1 MSASGPATQDNAR
14 NYRPIRRKKPEEA
27 DGGWRGPK
35 FPPSPSVLFF
45 PRLLR
50 GNRAPNSNFNRTRTS
65 FRLVLRAALGVSR
78 TPAGEAVQHEPGSLP
93 APRPVASE
101 MQRLRGEVRRVSIRL
116 SIELQSVS
124 NPVHRKD
131 LVIRL
136 TDDTDPF
143 FLYNLV
149 ISEEDFQSLKFQQ
162 GLLIDFS
169 AFPQKFIDLLQ
180 QCTQEHAKEIPRFL
194 LQLVSPEAILDNSPA
209 FLNVVETN
217 PFKHLTHLS
226 LKLLPGNDVE
236 IKKFLADCLK
246 CSKEEKLSLT
256 QSLDDVTRQLNFTQK
271 TLSEKIQELD
281 KLRNEWASHTATLSN
296 KHSQELTN
304 EKEKALQAQ
313 VRYQQQ
319 HEQQKKDL
327 EILHQRNIQQLQNRL
342 SELESANKDLT
353 ERKYKGDSTIR
364 ELKTKLSG
372 VEEELQRAKQEVL
385 SLRRENSTLDA
396 ECHEKEKHINHLQ
409 TKVAVLEQ
417 EIKDKDQLVLR
428 TKEAFD
434 TIQEQKVALEEN
446 GEKNQVQLGK
456 LEATIKSLS
465 AELLKANEI
474 IKKLQGDL
482 KTLMGKLKLKNT
494 VTIQQ
499 EKLLAEK
506 EEKLQKEQK
515 ELQDVVQSL
524 RIKEQEV
531 CKLQEQ
537 LEATVQKLEES
548 KQLLKNNEKLITW
561 LNKELNE
568 NQLVRKQDV
577 LGPSTT
583 PPVHS
588 SSNTIRSGISP
599 NSNVVPR
606 GVQSSLLQRVDSR
619 LTYPTCGIGYPVSSA
634 FAFQNTFPHP
644 IAAKN
649 SIHPVSGPKVQ
660 FNLQFTKPSTSLGD
674 VQSGTTVSMP
684 CSTDKENAENLGL
697 ESKYLKKREDSIPL
711 RGLNQNLFNN
721 PDNLFLS
728 SFADHQKDGTLG
740 ALQTSSKPVV
750 LPSTS
755 SAYFPGQLPNS

>member
-1 MSASGPATQDNAR
+1 MPYPELYHPSFV
-14 NYRPIRRKKPEEA
+14 KPEEV
-27 DGGWRGPK
+27 DGGRRGPNLLCI
-35 FPPSPSVLFF
+35 PSVSLSPPP
-45 PRLLR
+45 PRKQSGKLKL
-50 GNRAPNSNFNRTRTS
+50 NRTRKS
-65 FRLVLRAALGVSR
+65 LKLISRAGPVVFYFFAHRPGQRFSMSQILFQQLVPLQVKCRDC
-78 TPAGEAVQHEPGSLP
+78 EE
-93 APRPVASE
+93 
-101 MQRLRGEVRRVSIRL
+101 RRVSIRL

-136 TDDTDPF
+136 TDDADPF

-162 GLLIDFS
+162 GLLVDFL

-180 QCTQEHAKEIPRFL
+180 QCTQEYAKEIPRFL
-194 LQLVSPEAILDNSPA
+194 LQLVSTEAILDNSPA
-209 FLNVVETN
+209 LLNVVETN

-304 EKEKALQAQ
+304 EKEKALQ
-313 VRYQQQ
+313 
-319 HEQQKKDL
+319 
-327 EILHQRNIQQLQNRL
+327 
-342 SELESANKDLT
+342 
-353 ERKYKGDSTIR
+353 
-364 ELKTKLSG
+364 
-372 VEEELQRAKQEVL
+372 ELQRAKQEVL

-396 ECHEKEKHINHLQ
+396 ECHEKEKHINQLQ

-515 ELQDVVQSL
+515 ELQDVGQSL

-583 PPVHS
+583 PPVHT

-599 NSNVVPR
+599 TSNVVE
-606 GVQSSLLQRVDSR
+606 GR
-619 LTYPTCGIGYPVSSA
+619 LTYPACGIGYPVSSA
-634 FAFQNTFPHP
+634 FAFQNTFSHP
-644 IAAKN
+644 LSAKN
-649 SIHPVSGPKVQ
+649 TIHPVSGPKVQ
-660 FNLQFTKPSTSLGD
+660 FNLQFTKPNPSLGD
-674 VQSGTTVSMP
+674 VQSGTTISMP
-684 CSTDKENAENLGL
+684 CSTDKENGENLGL

-711 RGLNQNLFNN
+711 RGLSQNLFNN
-721 PDNLFLS
+721 P
-728 SFADHQKDGTLG
+728 DHQKDGTLG
-740 ALQTSSKPVV
+740 ALQTSSKPTV
-750 LPSTS
+750 LPSAS
-755 SAYFPGQLPNS
+755 SAYFPGQLQNS

>member
-1 MSASGPATQDNAR
+1 VGSCCVDAGNQSQ
-14 NYRPIRRKKPEEA
+14 
-27 DGGWRGPK
+27 
-35 FPPSPSVLFF
+35 VLCK
-45 PRLLR
+45 
-50 GNRAPNSNFNRTRTS
+50 SS
-65 FRLVLRAALGVSR
+65 
-78 TPAGEAVQHEPGSLP
+78 
-93 APRPVASE
+93 
-101 MQRLRGEVRRVSIRL
+101 QRVTVRV

-136 TDDTDPF
+136 TDDVDPF

-162 GLLIDFS
+162 GLLVDFL

-180 QCTQEHAKEIPRFL
+180 QCMQEHAKETPRFL
-194 LQLVSPEAILDNSPA
+194 LQLVSPAALLDNSPVL
-209 FLNVVETN
+209 LNVVETN
-217 PFKHLTHLS
+217 PFKHLIHLS

-236 IKKFLADCLK
+236 IKKFLAGCLK

-256 QSLDDVTRQLNFTQK
+256 KSLEDTILMFCMTAN
-271 TLSEKIQELD
+271 TLSEKTKELE
-281 KLRNEWASHTATLSN
+281 KLRNEWSSHTASLAN

-313 VRYQQQ
+313 VQYQQQ

-327 EILHQRNIQQLQNRL
+327 EVLHQRNIQQLQNRL
-342 SELESANKDLT
+342 SELEAANKDLT
-353 ERKYKGDSTIR
+353 ERKYKGDSTVR
-364 ELKTKLSG
+364 ELKAKLSG
-372 VEEELQRAKQEVL
+372 GEEELQRAKQEVL

-396 ECHEKEKHINHLQ
+396 ECHEKEKHINQLQ

-506 EEKLQKEQK
+506 EEMLQKEQK
-515 ELQDVVQSL
+515 ELQDVGQSL
-524 RIKEQEV
+524 RAREQEV

-568 NQLVRKQDV
+568 NQLVRKQDAR
-577 LGPSTT
+577 GTSTT
-583 PPVHS
+583 PPAHS
-588 SSNTIRSGISP
+588 SSSTIRNGISP
-599 NSNVVPR
+599 
-606 GVQSSLLQRVDSR
+606 SLNMVDSR
-619 LTYPTCGIGYPVSSA
+619 LTYPSCGIGYPVSSV
-634 FAFQNTFPHP
+634 FAFQNTFPH
-644 IAAKN
+644 AVSAKN
-649 SIHPVSGPKVQ
+649 TSHPISGPKVQ
-660 FNLQFTKPSTSLGD
+660 FNLQFTKPNPSLGD
-674 VQSGTTVSMP
+674 SQLGAAVSMP
-684 CSTDKENAENLGL
+684 CSSDKENGENSGL

-711 RGLNQNLFNN
+711 RGLSQNLFNN
-721 PDNLFLS
+721 S
-728 SFADHQKDGTLG
+728 DHQKDVLL
-740 ALQTSSKPVV
+740 ALQTSSKPTV

>member
-1 MSASGPATQDNAR
+1 MSQ
-14 NYRPIRRKKPEEA
+14 
-27 DGGWRGPK
+27 
-35 FPPSPSVLFF
+35 VLFQQLI
-45 PRLLR
+45 PLQVKCKECEERR
-50 GNRAPNSNFNRTRTS
+50 IS
-65 FRLVLRAALGVSR
+65 
-78 TPAGEAVQHEPGSLP
+78 
-93 APRPVASE
+93 
-101 MQRLRGEVRRVSIRL
+101 VRV

-162 GLLIDFS
+162 GLLVDFL

-180 QCTQEHAKEIPRFL
+180 QCVQEHTKEIPRFL
-194 LQLVSPEAILDNSPA
+194 LQLVSPAAILDNSPV

-217 PFKHLTHLS
+217 PFKHLIHLS
-226 LKLLPGNDVE
+226 LKLLPGNDME
-236 IKKFLADCLK
+236 IKKFLAGCLK
-246 CSKEEKLSLT
+246 CSKEEKLLLT
-256 QSLDDVTRQLNFTQK
+256 QSLDDVTRQLNLTKK

-281 KLRNEWASHTATLSN
+281 KLRNEWASHTASLTN

-313 VRYQQQ
+313 VQYQQQ
-319 HEQQKKDL
+319 HEQQKKEL
-327 EILHQRNIQQLQNRL
+327 EILHQQNIHQLQNRV
-342 SELESANKDLT
+342 SELEAANKDLT
-353 ERKYKGDSTIR
+353 ERKYKGDCTTR
-364 ELKTKLSG
+364 ELKAKLSG
-372 VEEELQRAKQEVL
+372 VEEELQRTKQEVL

-396 ECHEKEKHINHLQ
+396 ECHEKEKHINQLQ

-417 EIKDKDQLVLR
+417 EIKDKDQLVVR

-506 EEKLQKEQK
+506 EEKLQKEQR
-515 ELQDVVQSL
+515 ELQDVGQTL
-524 RIKEQEV
+524 RAKEQEV

-583 PPVHS
+583 PPAHS

-599 NSNVVPR
+599 NLNVI
-606 GVQSSLLQRVDSR
+606 DNR
-619 LTYPTCGIGYPVSSA
+619 LAYPSCGIGYPVSSA
-634 FAFQNTFPHP
+634 FAYQNTFSHP
-644 IAAKN
+644 VPTKN
-649 SIHPVSGPKVQ
+649 TIHPVLGPKVQ
-660 FNLQFTKPSTSLGD
+660 FNLQFTKPSASLGD
-674 VQSGTTVSMP
+674 TQSGATTTIP
-684 CSTDKENAENLGL
+684 CSTDKENGENLGL

-711 RGLNQNLFNN
+711 RGLSQNLFSN
-721 PDNLFLS
+721 
-728 SFADHQKDGTLG
+728 ADHQKDGTLG
-740 ALQTSSKPVV
+740 TLQTSSKPTV

-755 SAYFPGQLPNS
+755 SAYFPGQLSSS

>member
-1 MSASGPATQDNAR
+1 MSQ
-14 NYRPIRRKKPEEA
+14 
-27 DGGWRGPK
+27 
-35 FPPSPSVLFF
+35 VLFQE
-45 PRLLR
+45 
-50 GNRAPNSNFNRTRTS
+50 
-65 FRLVLRAALGVSR
+65 LVPLQVKCKDC
-78 TPAGEAVQHEPGSLP
+78 EE
-93 APRPVASE
+93 
-101 MQRLRGEVRRVSIRL
+101 RR
-116 SIELQSVS
+116 
-124 NPVHRKD
+124 D

-162 GLLIDFS
+162 GLLVDFL

-194 LQLVSPEAILDNSPA
+194 LQLVSPAPILDNSPA

-236 IKKFLADCLK
+236 IKKFLASCLK
-246 CSKEEKLSLT
+246 SSKEEKLSLM
-256 QSLDDVTRQLNFTQK
+256 QSLDDVTRQLKFTQK
-271 TLSEKIQELD
+271 TLSEKVQELD
-281 KLRNEWASHTATLSN
+281 KLQNEWASHTAALSN

-313 VRYQQQ
+313 VQCQQQ

-327 EILHQRNIQQLQNRL
+327 EILHQRNIQQLQNKL
-342 SELESANKDLT
+342 SELEAANKDLM

-396 ECHEKEKHINHLQ
+396 ECHEKEKHINQLQ

-515 ELQDVVQSL
+515 ELQDVGQSL
-524 RIKEQEV
+524 RIKEQEVV

-583 PPVHS
+583 PPVHA
-588 SSNTIRSGISP
+588 SSNAIRSGISP
-599 NSNVVPR
+599 NSNVVD
-606 GVQSSLLQRVDSR
+606 GR
-619 LTYPTCGIGYPVSSA
+619 LTYPACGIGYPVSSA

-644 IAAKN
+644 ISAKN
-649 SIHPVSGPKVQ
+649 NIHPVSGPKVQ
-660 FNLQFTKPSTSLGD
+660 FNLQFTKPNTSLGD
-674 VQSGTTVSMP
+674 VQTGTTISMP
-684 CSTDKENAENLGL
+684 CSTDKENGANLGL

-711 RGLNQNLFNN
+711 RGLSQNLFSN
-721 PDNLFLS
+721 P
-728 SFADHQKDGTLG
+728 DHQKDGTFG
-740 ALQTSSKPVV
+740 AVQTSSKPPV
-750 LPSTS
+750 LPSAP
-755 SAYFPGQLPNS
+755 SAYFPGQLANS

>member
-1 MSASGPATQDNAR
+1 MPYPELYHPSFV
-14 NYRPIRRKKPEEA
+14 KPEEV
-27 DGGWRGPK
+27 DGGRRGPNLLCI
-35 FPPSPSVLFF
+35 PSVSLSPPP
-45 PRLLR
+45 PRKQSGKLKL
-50 GNRAPNSNFNRTRTS
+50 NRTRKS
-65 FRLVLRAALGVSR
+65 LKLISRAGPVVFYFFAHRPGQRFSMSQILFQQLVPLQVKCRDC
-78 TPAGEAVQHEPGSLP
+78 EE
-93 APRPVASE
+93 
-101 MQRLRGEVRRVSIRL
+101 RRVSIRL

-136 TDDTDPF
+136 TDDADPF

-162 GLLIDFS
+162 GLLVDFL

-180 QCTQEHAKEIPRFL
+180 QCTQEYAKEIPRFL
-194 LQLVSPEAILDNSPA
+194 LQLVSTEAILDNSPA
-209 FLNVVETN
+209 LLNVVETN

-304 EKEKALQAQ
+304 EKEKALQ
-313 VRYQQQ
+313 
-319 HEQQKKDL
+319 
-327 EILHQRNIQQLQNRL
+327 
-342 SELESANKDLT
+342 
-353 ERKYKGDSTIR
+353 
-364 ELKTKLSG
+364 
-372 VEEELQRAKQEVL
+372 ELQRAKQEVL

-396 ECHEKEKHINHLQ
+396 ECHEKEKHINQLQ

-515 ELQDVVQSL
+515 ELQDVGQSL

-583 PPVHS
+583 PPVHT

-599 NSNVVPR
+599 TSNVVE
-606 GVQSSLLQRVDSR
+606 GR
-619 LTYPTCGIGYPVSSA
+619 LTYPACGIGYPVSSA
-634 FAFQNTFPHP
+634 FAFQNTFSHP
-644 IAAKN
+644 ISAKN
-649 SIHPVSGPKVQ
+649 TIHPVSGPKVQ
-660 FNLQFTKPSTSLGD
+660 FNLQFTKPNPSLGD
-674 VQSGTTVSMP
+674 VQSGTTISMP
-684 CSTDKENAENLGL
+684 CSTDKENGENLGL

-711 RGLNQNLFNN
+711 RGLSQNLFNN
-721 PDNLFLS
+721 P
-728 SFADHQKDGTLG
+728 DHQKDGTLG
-740 ALQTSSKPVV
+740 ALQTSSKPTV
-750 LPSTS
+750 LPSAS
-755 SAYFPGQLPNS
+755 SAYFPGQLQNS

>member
-1 MSASGPATQDNAR
+1 MVAGEGQVSYVFLS
-14 NYRPIRRKKPEEA
+14 
-27 DGGWRGPK
+27 
-35 FPPSPSVLFF
+35 FLS

-50 GNRAPNSNFNRTRTS
+50 RSRAPNSNFIRTRT
-65 FRLVLRAALGVSR
+65 FLWLVSRAGPVGPFR
-78 TPAGEAVQHEPGSLP
+78 TPAGAVSQHEPSSVP
-93 APRPVASE
+93 PTSPVAGE
-101 MQRLRGEVRRVSIRL
+101 MQRLRGE
-116 SIELQSVS
+116 
-124 NPVHRKD
+124 D

-162 GLLIDFS
+162 GLLVDFL

-194 LQLVSPEAILDNSPA
+194 LQLVSPTAILDNSPA

-236 IKKFLADCLK
+236 IKKFLAGCLK
-246 CSKEEKLSLT
+246 CSKEEKLSLM
-256 QSLDDVTRQLNFTQK
+256 QSLDDVTRQLDFTQK
-271 TLSEKIQELD
+271 ILTEKNQELD
-281 KLRNEWASHTATLSN
+281 KLRNEWASHTAALTN

-313 VRYQQQ
+313 VQYQQQ

-327 EILHQRNIQQLQNRL
+327 EILHQQNIQQLQHRL
-342 SELESANKDLT
+342 SDLEAANKDLT

-364 ELKTKLSG
+364 ELKAKLSG
-372 VEEELQRAKQEVL
+372 VEEELQRTKQEVL

-396 ECHEKEKHINHLQ
+396 ECHEKEKHINQLQ

-434 TIQEQKVALEEN
+434 TIQEQKVVLEEN

-515 ELQDVVQSL
+515 ELQDVGQSL

-537 LEATVQKLEES
+537 LEATVKKLEES

-583 PPVHS
+583 PPAHS
-588 SSNTIRSGISP
+588 SSNAIRSGISP
-599 NSNVVPR
+599 NLNM
-606 GVQSSLLQRVDSR
+606 VDGR

-634 FAFQNTFPHP
+634 YAFQKTFPHS
-644 IAAKN
+644 ISAKN
-649 SIHPVSGPKVQ
+649 TSHPGSGTKVQ
-660 FNLQFTKPSTSLGD
+660 FNLQFTKPKASLGD
-674 VQSGTTVSMP
+674 VQSEAVISMP
-684 CSTDKENAENLGL
+684 CSTDKENENLGL

-711 RGLNQNLFNN
+711 RGLSQNLFNN
-721 PDNLFLS
+721 S
-728 SFADHQKDGTLG
+728 DHQKDGTLG
-740 ALQTSSKPVV
+740 ALQTSSKPTV
-750 LPSTS
+750 LSSAS

>member
-1 MSASGPATQDNAR
+1 MSQILFQQLVPLQVKCRDC
-14 NYRPIRRKKPEEA
+14 EE
-27 DGGWRGPK
+27 
-35 FPPSPSVLFF
+35 
-45 PRLLR
+45 
-50 GNRAPNSNFNRTRTS
+50 
-65 FRLVLRAALGVSR
+65 
-78 TPAGEAVQHEPGSLP
+78 
-93 APRPVASE
+93 
-101 MQRLRGEVRRVSIRL
+101 RRVSIRL

-136 TDDTDPF
+136 TDDADPF

-162 GLLIDFS
+162 GLLVDFL

-180 QCTQEHAKEIPRFL
+180 QCTQEYAKDIPRFL
-194 LQLVSPEAILDNSPA
+194 LQLVSTEAILDNSPA

-313 VRYQQQ
+313 VQYQQQ

-342 SELESANKDLT
+342 SELETANKDLT

-364 ELKTKLSG
+364 ELKAKLSG

-396 ECHEKEKHINHLQ
+396 ECHEKEKHINQLQ

-446 GEKNQVQLGK
+446 AEKNQVQLGK

-515 ELQDVVQSL
+515 ELQDVGQSL

-599 NSNVVPR
+599 ASNVVE
-606 GVQSSLLQRVDSR
+606 GR
-619 LTYPTCGIGYPVSSA
+619 LTYPACGIGYPVSSA
-634 FAFQNTFPHP
+634 FAFQNTFSHP
-644 IAAKN
+644 ISAKN
-649 SIHPVSGPKVQ
+649 TIHPLSGPKVQ
-660 FNLQFTKPSTSLGD
+660 FNLQFTKPNTSLGD

-684 CSTDKENAENLGL
+684 CSTDKENGENLGL

-711 RGLNQNLFNN
+711 RGLSQNLFNN
-721 PDNLFLS
+721 PGGVCS
-728 SFADHQKDGTLG
+728 
-740 ALQTSSKPVV
+740 
-750 LPSTS
+750 
-755 SAYFPGQLPNS
+755 

>member
-1 MSASGPATQDNAR
+1 MSQ
-14 NYRPIRRKKPEEA
+14 
-27 DGGWRGPK
+27 
-35 FPPSPSVLFF
+35 VLFQE
-45 PRLLR
+45 
-50 GNRAPNSNFNRTRTS
+50 
-65 FRLVLRAALGVSR
+65 LVPLQVKCKDC
-78 TPAGEAVQHEPGSLP
+78 EE
-93 APRPVASE
+93 
-101 MQRLRGEVRRVSIRL
+101 RRVSVRV
-116 SIELQSVS
+116 SVELQSVS

-136 TDDTDPF
+136 TDESDPF

-162 GLLIDFS
+162 GLLVDFL

-194 LQLVSPEAILDNSPA
+194 LQLVSPAAILDNSPA

-236 IKKFLADCLK
+236 IKKFLAGCLK

-256 QSLDDVTRQLNFTQK
+256 QSLEDVTRQLNFTQK

-281 KLRNEWASHTATLSN
+281 KLRNEWASHTAALSN

-313 VRYQQQ
+313 VQYQQQ

-342 SELESANKDLT
+342 SELEAANKDLT
-353 ERKYKGDSTIR
+353 ERKYKGDATVR
-364 ELKTKLSG
+364 ELKAKLSG

-396 ECHEKEKHINHLQ
+396 ECHEKEKHINQLQ

-417 EIKDKDQLVLR
+417 EIKDKEQLVLR

-446 GEKNQVQLGK
+446 GEKNQRYTY
-456 LEATIKSLS
+456 EA
-465 AELLKANEI
+465 LLQANEI

-494 VTIQQ
+494 VTVQQ

-515 ELQDVVQSL
+515 ELQDVGQSL

-577 LGPSTT
+577 LGPSAT
-583 PPVHS
+583 PPLHS
-588 SSNTIRSGISP
+588 SSNTIRNGISP
-599 NSNVVPR
+599 NSNVVD
-606 GVQSSLLQRVDSR
+606 GR

-644 IAAKN
+644 ISAKN
-649 SIHPVSGPKVQ
+649 TIHPVSGPKVH
-660 FNLQFTKPSTSLGD
+660 FNLQFTKPNTSLGD
-674 VQSGTTVSMP
+674 VQSGTTVSMA
-684 CSTDKENAENLGL
+684 CSTDKENGENLGL

-711 RGLNQNLFNN
+711 RGLSQNLFNN
-721 PDNLFLS
+721 P
-728 SFADHQKDGTLG
+728 DHQKDGTLG
-740 ALQTSSKPVV
+740 ALQTSSKSTV

>member
-14 NYRPIRRKKPEEA
+14 NYRPIRRKYPEEA
-27 DGGWRGPK
+27 DGGWRGPN
-35 FPPSPSVLFF
+35 FPHSPSVLFF

-101 MQRLRGEVRRVSIRL
+101 MQRLRGE
-116 SIELQSVS
+116 
-124 NPVHRKD
+124 D

-327 EILHQRNIQQLQNRL
+327 EILHQRNVQQLQNRL

-531 CKLQEQ
+531 CKLQEK

-599 NSNVVPR
+599 NSNVVLR

-660 FNLQFTKPSTSLGD
+660 FNLQFPKPSTSLGD

>member
-1 MSASGPATQDNAR
+1 MPYPELYHPSFV
-14 NYRPIRRKKPEEA
+14 KPEEV
-27 DGGWRGPK
+27 DGGRRGPNLLCISSVSLSPLS
-35 FPPSPSVLFF
+35 PPP
-45 PRLLR
+45 PRKQSGKLKLY
-50 GNRAPNSNFNRTRTS
+50 RTRKS
-65 FRLVLRAALGVSR
+65 FSLISRAGPVVFYFFAHRPGQRFSMSQILFQQLVPLQVKCRDC
-78 TPAGEAVQHEPGSLP
+78 EE
-93 APRPVASE
+93 
-101 MQRLRGEVRRVSIRL
+101 RRVSIRL

-136 TDDTDPF
+136 TDDADPF

-162 GLLIDFS
+162 GLLVDFL

-180 QCTQEHAKEIPRFL
+180 QCTQEYAKEIPRFL
-194 LQLVSPEAILDNSPA
+194 LQLVSTEAILDNSPA
-209 FLNVVETN
+209 LLNVVETN

-313 VRYQQQ
+313 VQYQQQ

-327 EILHQRNIQQLQNRL
+327 EILHQRNMQQLQNRL
-342 SELESANKDLT
+342 SELETANKDLT

-364 ELKTKLSG
+364 ELKAKLSG

-396 ECHEKEKHINHLQ
+396 ECHEKEKHINQLQ

-434 TIQEQKVALEEN
+434 TIQEQKVTLEEN

-515 ELQDVVQSL
+515 ELQDVGQSL

-599 NSNVVPR
+599 TSNV
-606 GVQSSLLQRVDSR
+606 
-619 LTYPTCGIGYPVSSA
+619 
-634 FAFQNTFPHP
+634 
-644 IAAKN
+644 
-649 SIHPVSGPKVQ
+649 VQ
-660 FNLQFTKPSTSLGD
+660 FNLQFTKPNPSLGD
-674 VQSGTTVSMP
+674 VQSGTTISMP
-684 CSTDKENAENLGL
+684 CSTDKENGENLGL
-697 ESKYLKKREDSIPL
+697 ESIYLKKREDSIPL
-711 RGLNQNLFNN
+711 RGLSQNLFNN
-721 PDNLFLS
+721 P
-728 SFADHQKDGTLG
+728 DHQKDGTLG
-740 ALQTSSKPVV
+740 ALQTSSKLTV
-750 LPSTS
+750 LPSAS
-755 SAYFPGQLPNS
+755 SAYFPGQLQNS